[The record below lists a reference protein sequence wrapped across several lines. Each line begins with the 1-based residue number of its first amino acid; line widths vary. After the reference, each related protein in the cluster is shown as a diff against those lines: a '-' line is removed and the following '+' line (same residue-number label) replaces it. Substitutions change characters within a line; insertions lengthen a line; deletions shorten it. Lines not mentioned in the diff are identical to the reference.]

1 MHGRPIGVSF
11 SEFIGQRLIQ
21 ICFGEHQT
29 QLHFDERCSVMAD
42 VDVNVLTPKG
52 LALWG
57 DDARREL
64 LRLVG
69 QIVET
74 SAFVD
79 DKTFVMKFDSGV
91 RLSLHDD
98 SDEYESFQI
107 SVNGTLY
114 VI

>member
-1 MHGRPIGVSF
+1 MYGKPIGVSF

-29 QLHFDERCSVMAD
+29 QLHFDERCSVSAD
-42 VDVNVLTPKG
+42 VDVKVLTPKG
-52 LALWG
+52 LTLWG
-57 DDARREL
+57 DDARKEL
-64 LRLVG
+64 LTLIGR
-69 QIVET
+69 IVQS

-98 SDEYESFQI
+98 SDQYESFQI
-107 SVNGTLY
+107 SINGALY
-114 VI
+114 VV